1 MELFEVYDE
10 ESGRTLE
17 IEAETLE
24 EAIAISEKTCAECG
38 YVEDMV
44 AIHFEECSKL
54 EGDFMCVNCGGGF
67 TRDEIVT
74 DEDGDDFCNSC
85 K

>member
-10 ESGRTLE
+10 ESGRILN

-24 EAIAISEKTCAECG
+24 EAIAKSELLCSECG
-38 YVEDMV
+38 YFED
-44 AIHFEECSKL
+44 AIASHYEECSKL
-54 EGDFMCVNCGGGF
+54 EGDFMCINCGGGF